1 MQTDTK
7 PDRLRNLAAQFD
19 CLTEEEYLLLADITA
34 STAKT
39 HRKRGT
45 GPEYILAGNRYLY
58 PRKAVQT
65 YLESRIRTRRTAPVG
80 DLL

>member
-1 MQTDTK
+1 MQTNTD

-19 CLTEEEYLLLADITA
+19 CLTEEEYLLLANITS
-34 STAKT
+34 START

-58 PRKAVQT
+58 PRKALHA
-65 YLESRIRTRRTAPVG
+65 YLVSRTRTRRNVPVG